1 MRDNMTT
8 NADILAAMAAEK
20 ERKKAFSLQ
29 HPHLG
34 PQLTNADIVKAH
46 QDQVKAGRGEQKIGA
61 DSKLGAP
68 KSGASLEKSFD
79 AKNFFN
85 IPGIK
90 EALKN
95 DRS

>member
-29 HPHLG
+29 HPQLG

>member
-1 MRDNMTT
+1 MTT
-8 NADILAAMAAEK
+8 NQDILAAMAAEK
-20 ERKKAFSLQ
+20 EKKKAFSLQ
-29 HPHLG
+29 HPQLG
-34 PQLTNADIVKAH
+34 QQLTNADIVKAH
-46 QDQVKAGRGEQKIGA
+46 QDQVRAGKGQQKIGA

-68 KSGASLEKSFD
+68 TTGATLEKSFD

-85 IPGIK
+85 IPGLK

>member
-1 MRDNMTT
+1 MFPFLSF
-8 NADILAAMAAEK
+8 I
-20 ERKKAFSLQ
+20 
-29 HPHLG
+29 
-34 PQLTNADIVKAH
+34 IVKAH

-68 KSGASLEKSFD
+68 KSGASLEKSYD
-79 AKNFFN
+79 TKNFFN

>member
-1 MRDNMTT
+1 MAT
-8 NADILAAMAAEK
+8 NNDILAAMAAEK
-20 ERKKAFSLQ
+20 EKQKAFSIQ
-29 HPHLG
+29 HPQLG
-34 PQLTNADIVKAH
+34 AQVSNAQIVKAH
-46 QDQVKAGRGEQKIGA
+46 QSQVAPGRGAQKIGA

-68 KSGASLEKSFD
+68 SSGATIEASLPN

-95 DRS
+95 DRR

>member
-1 MRDNMTT
+1 MISN
-8 NADILAAMAAEK
+8 NDILAAMAAEK
-20 ERKKAFSLQ
+20 EKQKAFSIQ
-29 HPHLG
+29 HPQLG
-34 PQLTNADIVKAH
+34 AQVSNAQIVKAH
-46 QDQVKAGRGEQKIGA
+46 QSQVAPGRGGQRIGA

-68 KSGASLEKSFD
+68 SSGASIEKSMPD

-95 DRS
+95 DRR